1 MRRLDLTFAGRTH
14 HIVGNLM
21 LLTTV
26 FPLNSQ
32 KSVSNKELKKIED
45 LVCHMIRRSLPV
57 ERTTLP
63 LDDALS
69 LDGVVYLENEV
80 RLLCS
85 LCFGGKRIDFSNY
98 PIAQSKSSPEEVQ
111 YCNNMK

>member
-1 MRRLDLTFAGRTH
+1 M
-14 HIVGNLM
+14 
-21 LLTTV
+21 

-57 ERTTLP
+57 KRTTLP

-85 LCFGGKRIDFSNY
+85 LCFGGKTI
-98 PIAQSKSSPEEVQ
+98 IIQ
-111 YCNNMK
+111 